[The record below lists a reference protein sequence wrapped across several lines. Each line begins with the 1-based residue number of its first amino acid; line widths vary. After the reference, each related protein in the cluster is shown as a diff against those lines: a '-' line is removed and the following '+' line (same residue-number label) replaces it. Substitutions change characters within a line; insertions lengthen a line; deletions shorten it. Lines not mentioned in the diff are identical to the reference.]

1 MPAPAPSPSNYTGLA
16 IVGAML
22 LSWGCGGGESPE
34 AQVRAVIETGEVA
47 AEERD
52 LSALMDLVSP
62 DYADDQGR
70 DRSELKHYV
79 HGYLIANQSIR
90 LLTRIERIE
99 FPYRD
104 MARVD
109 LTLGSLGREATEDS
123 SFDLAADVQRLSIEL
138 QLDDGE
144 WKVTRARRDAVE
156 P

>member
-1 MPAPAPSPSNYTGLA
+1 MPGPAPSPSNYTGLA
-16 IVGAML
+16 VVGAML
-22 LSWGCGGGESPE
+22 LSWGCGGESPE

-47 AEERD
+47 AEDRD

-62 DYADDQGR
+62 DYVDDQGR
-70 DRSELKHYV
+70 DRSELRHYV
-79 HGYLIANQSIR
+79 HGYLITNQSIR
-90 LLTRIERIE
+90 LLTRIDRIE